1 MLEHIFARTH
11 VIARLRRGPLG
22 SYLDDFATSLHHH
35 GYAPSSIQSYVRTG
49 EMFGRWLHR
58 HAYALSD
65 LDDAVVHR
73 YISGLTR
80 YRSGHLPKAAEGLNH
95 LLRFLQHHGVVR
107 QRHTVGPPVPLDQWL
122 AEYDVY
128 LERVVGLAI
137 GTRQG
142 ARALARRFITSCF
155 GLAAPDWP
163 SLTAPMVTA
172 FVCQEAAKRQG
183 GGRKRPAV
191 VVRSF
196 LRFLVFRGEIRSGLE
211 AAALTPPQWTHAA
224 LPARL
229 TSQEVE
235 QLLATYEDGT
245 ASNLRNRAMLLLLA
259 RLGLRAHEV
268 VSLCLDDIDWA
279 DGRLGI
285 RPGKTHRARSLP
297 LPQDVGCAVVAYVQN
312 GRPQSPHRQ
321 VFLQCR
327 PPFQP
332 LTHRAVWWMVRHA
345 FQRAG
350 MAIRPRTGSHLFR
363 HTVASHMLNHGA
375 SFKEVADVL
384 GHRSL
389 QTTGIYAKLELD
401 ALAAVAL
408 PWLGGAPC
416 PRIS

>member
-1 MLEHIFARTH
+1 MLEHLFARAH

-22 SYLDDFATSLHHH
+22 SYLDTFATILHQH

-49 EMFGRWLHR
+49 DTFGRWLHR
-58 HAYALSD
+58 HGYGLND
-65 LDDAVVHR
+65 LDDTVVDR
-73 YISGLTR
+73 YLSGLTR
-80 YRSGHLPKAAEGLNH
+80 YRSGHLPKAAEGLHH
-95 LLRFLQHHGVVR
+95 LCRFLQHHGVVP
-107 QRHTVGPPVPLDQWL
+107 QRLPVDPPTPLEQWL
-122 AEYDVY
+122 AAYDAY
-128 LERVVGLAI
+128 LERVVGLAL

-142 ARALARRFITSCF
+142 ARCIARRFITSCF
-155 GLAAPDWP
+155 GTATPVWP
-163 SLTAPMVTA
+163 SLTAPMITA
-172 FVCQEAAKRQG
+172 FIRQEAAKSHG

-196 LRFLVFRGEIRSGLE
+196 LRFLVFRGEIRAGLE

-229 TSQEVE
+229 TPQEVE
-235 QLLATYEDGT
+235 QVLTTYADGT
-245 ASNLRNRAMLLLLA
+245 ASHLRNRAMLLLLA

-279 DGRLGI
+279 DGRLSI

-297 LPQDVGCAVVAYVQN
+297 LPQDVGGAVVAYVQH
-312 GRPQSPHRQ
+312 GRPPSPHRQ

-350 MAIRPRTGSHLFR
+350 LAIRPRTGSHLFR
-363 HTVASHMLNHGA
+363 HTAASHMLNHGA
-375 SFKEVADVL
+375 SCKEVADVL

-389 QTTGIYAKLELD
+389 QTTGIYAKLDLE

-416 PRIS
+416 TRIS